1 MEKPTKYGKFLSPDE
16 IQAVLN
22 DGGYTLSSEMKLRK
36 ELEISLRKLFTIARD
51 HKKVRIAR

>member
-16 IQAVLN
+16 IQAVMD
-22 DGGYTLSSEMKLRK
+22 DGGFTLTSELKARR
-36 ELEISLRKLFTIARD
+36 ELEIALRKLFAIARD